1 MDMNWNSLHKVLRD
15 ETRRNIVGILSEK
28 RDLNYTEI
36 MTVLNIT
43 NTGRL
48 NYHLKVLGDLITKD
62 EQGRYSLSE
71 NGALA
76 ANMMR
81 TFPERRIA
89 GNNSSPLLR
98 KVVSIILTVLGLALA
113 GGITGFVLFIV
124 SMPHAIVAIGFQLVL
139 GLLLAGGIMLIATG
153 VRIYKGKMW
162 SSL

>member
-62 EQGRYSLSE
+62 EQGIYSLSE